1 MRLSSQE
8 CVQRTV
14 EQGVD
19 VPVLQIQEWIVQ
31 VGKERPGERMGI
43 VRGITFIRVDGLV
56 PLIRK
61 EILEEIKD
69 QSPTL
74 HFLSLLDKAHTELD
88 DTRQAELDVSTLWIV
103 AFVGTQFLVEML
115 VWMMCFW
122 TIWSALKEKKPKG
135 SFILENGLH
144 AGLDS
149 HCWDT
154 VSPRSTAIA
163 GKTGHD
169 RCRHNLDIER
179 PTPTDVAACSSC
191 SSLPRLLGSLWDSTC
206 DADVF

>member
-1 MRLSSQE
+1 MRSTSQE

-31 VGKERPGERMGI
+31 VGKERLGERMGT

-69 QSPTL
+69 HSPRSRCTFCVSFGQGP
-74 HFLSLLDKAHTELD
+74 HRARRHSPGRVGRFHSLDS
-88 DTRQAELDVSTLWIV
+88 QC
-103 AFVGTQFLVEML
+103 LVEML

-122 TIWSALKEKKPKG
+122 TIWSADDEKKPKG
-135 SFILENGLH
+135 SFILENGWH

-154 VSPRSTAIA
+154 VSPRITAIA

-169 RCRHNLDIER
+169 RCRRNLDI
-179 PTPTDVAACSSC
+179 
-191 SSLPRLLGSLWDSTC
+191 
-206 DADVF
+206 